1 MRITYVAKHSGQGN
15 DDEGAIA
22 YALEE
27 LGHTVKKIGEEVKD
41 VGKWVNTTDLL
52 LYHKWSNISLANKF
66 NCPKIFWYFDLV
78 DMPNQGL
85 DSRFEARMNWIERA
99 TRDCDLGFLTDGDW
113 VNADKSGKLVRLTQ
127 GADSRFTGPG
137 KQVEKDI
144 PILMTGIKENAGSGR
159 LDFVQEMERTYG
171 DKFVIV
177 NWGVHQRELADL
189 IARAKIVVAPDCPC
203 TDNYWSNRV
212 YLSLGFK
219 CLLLHPRCKSLS
231 EHYKADREIAYYWS
245 TEHLHALIKLYLSM
259 PITAG
264 GIATCG
270 YTRTLQEHTYT
281 HRCEELIR
289 IVRERIL

>member
-66 NCPKIFWYFDLV
+66 NCPKVFWYFDLV
-78 DMPNQGL
+78 NMPNQGL
-85 DSRFEARMNWIERA
+85 DARFANRMNWIERA

-113 VNADKSGKLVRLTQ
+113 VNADTTGKLVWLPQ

-144 PILMTGIKENAGSGR
+144 PILMTGIKDNAGRGR
-159 LDFVQEMERTYG
+159 LAFVQEMERTYG
-171 DKFVIV
+171 DQFVRV
-177 NWGVHQRELADL
+177 GWGVHQRELADL

-203 TDNYWSNRV
+203 TDHYWSNRV
-212 YLSLGFK
+212 YLTLGFQGF
-219 CLLLHPRCKSLS
+219 LLHPYCSLRH
-231 EHYKADREIAYYWS
+231 HYTDYLELVMYTSID
-245 TEHLHALIKLYLSM
+245 HLHDLITHYMSKRRES
-259 PITAG
+259 IAHAG
-264 GIATCG
+264 
-270 YTRTLQEHTYT
+270 YERTMKEHTYI

-289 IVRERIL
+289 IVRERVL